1 MGRVRKVAFREQA
14 GGGVAGNLQRERGQ
28 DGNGCLAQSKVSSG
42 KYEDGRTSYWGGASA
57 GQQAGGCLWG
67 EIHLRAYFLLLK
79 IRGPVHSRHT
89 HTLAVQS
96 RNWKYMSSEGR
107 ELSNSQMSA

>member
-42 KYEDGRTSYWGGASA
+42 KYEDGRTSYWGGGLQLANR
-57 GQQAGGCLWG
+57 QADVYGGKSILEPIFCC
-67 EIHLRAYFLLLK
+67 
-79 IRGPVHSRHT
+79 
-89 HTLAVQS
+89 
-96 RNWKYMSSEGR
+96 
-107 ELSNSQMSA
+107 

>member
-42 KYEDGRTSYWGGASA
+42 KYEDGRTSYWGGGGLQLANR
-57 GQQAGGCLWG
+57 QADVYGGKSILEPIFCC
-67 EIHLRAYFLLLK
+67 
-79 IRGPVHSRHT
+79 
-89 HTLAVQS
+89 
-96 RNWKYMSSEGR
+96 
-107 ELSNSQMSA
+107 